1 MKQNYYFFD
10 VEDIQP
16 KITTIGFTVSEKTR
30 SRFLNELLKLE
41 ERSPAE
47 SHLSLTLIKDGDQY
61 RASLVVN
68 SFSKIFRVKAASR
81 VLSEAFE
88 LVIGKMDE
96 KISLWKQQRN
106 LGFSLKP
113 LAATDAPLAG

>member
-10 VEDIQP
+10 IEDIQP
-16 KITTIGFTVSEKTR
+16 QITTIGFAVSEKTR
-30 SRFLNELLKLE
+30 NRFFNELLKLE

-68 SFSKIFRVKAASR
+68 SFSKIFRVKAAGR
-81 VLSEAFE
+81 VLSEAFDS
-88 LVIGKMDE
+88 VIEKMDE
-96 KISLWKQQRN
+96 KISSWKRNRN
-106 LGFSLKP
+106 LGLSIKP